1 MNDIVKE
8 NDTMNTK
15 IDADILGN
23 IKKYSSLRIDEIN
36 NKIKNLDKEWDAER
50 VLETNAASLSIVGL
64 GLAFFV
70 SKKWFALSAVA
81 ASFLLQQGIQ
91 GWCPPLPLFRKLG
104 IRTKKEIDKEKYA
117 LKFLKGDFDLENFED
132 EPSLVYRIV

>member
-23 IKKYSSLRIDEIN
+23 IKKYSSLHIDEIN
-36 NKIKNLDKEWDAER
+36 NRIKNLDKEWDAER

-70 SKKWFALSAVA
+70 SKKWFALPAVA